1 MHGAIGEFCEMTKD
15 DAFAR
20 LAKSK
25 FRSRFKLTAKDRE
38 YIVEKG
44 MDTIRRHA
52 EDFVAKKLAPAQP
65 ENDGK
70 QTPMRGHPVFKAIH
84 GSAMCCRGCM
94 EKWWKVKR
102 GIALTDAQQ
111 KKAVDFLMTW
121 IERQMA

>member
-1 MHGAIGEFCEMTKD
+1 MTKD

-65 ENDGK
+65 ENDCK
-70 QTPMRGHPVFKAIH
+70 QTQISPLVPITKI
-84 GSAMCCRGCM
+84 
-94 EKWWKVKR
+94 
-102 GIALTDAQQ
+102 
-111 KKAVDFLMTW
+111 
-121 IERQMA
+121 

>member
-1 MHGAIGEFCEMTKD
+1 MTKD

-70 QTPMRGHPVFKAIH
+70 QTPMRGHPVFKAMH

-121 IERQMA
+121 IERKMT

>member
-1 MHGAIGEFCEMTKD
+1 MTKD

-20 LAKSK
+20 LAKNK

-44 MDTIRRHA
+44 MATIRRHA

-70 QTPMRGHPVFKAIH
+70 QTPMRGHPV
-84 GSAMCCRGCM
+84 S
-94 EKWWKVKR
+94 KR
-102 GIALTDAQQ
+102 CTARRCAAGD
-111 KKAVDFLMTW
+111 VW
-121 IERQMA
+121 RSGGR